1 MYFRRLGK
9 GADRLGRS
17 FAGILLAALSTSVFA
32 AYGDLNMTVGVT
44 PISREAYELHM
55 LILVICV
62 IIGIIVFGAMFYS
75 MFKHRKSVGHEPAQF
90 HHSTKA
96 EIIWTV
102 IPCVILIGMAIPAT
116 SALIKMEDTSDADIT
131 IKVTGYQWKWKYE
144 YLEEGITL
152 YSNLAPSSRAAIYE
166 DPNSVDHYLLDVDN
180 KIVLPV
186 DKKVRVLLTSDDVI
200 HAWWVPALG
209 MKKDAIP
216 GFMNELWIK
225 VDEDKAGV
233 YRGQCAELCGKDH
246 GFMPIVVEATSQAG
260 YQQWLAGHKSAKAA
274 EQLAAKRPWDHEEL
288 MTKGEAVYL
297 SACAGCHQVD
307 GSGIANAVPAVPAI
321 RGSEIAT
328 GDIEEHLD
336 LVEKGR
342 PGTAMKPFS
351 GQLSSVELAAVVTYQ
366 RNAFGNDTGDLVQP
380 SMIVAARSAEA
391 GGI

>member
-9 GADRLGRS
+9 GADQLVRS
-17 FAGILLAALSTSVFA
+17 FAGILLATLSTSAFA

-75 MFKHRKSVGHEPAQF
+75 MFKHRKSVGYEPAQF

-116 SALIKMEDTSDADIT
+116 SALIKMEDA
-131 IKVTGYQWKWKYE
+131 YQWKWKYE
-144 YLEEGITL
+144 YLEEGVTL

-216 GFMNELWIK
+216 GFINELWIR

-246 GFMPIVVEATSQAG
+246 GFMPIVVEATSEAG

-274 EQLAAKRPWDHEEL
+274 EQTAAKRPWDHQEL
-288 MTKGEAVYL
+288 MSKGEAVYL

-307 GSGIANAVPAVPAI
+307 GNGIAGAVPAI
-321 RGSEIAT
+321 RGSKIAT
-328 GDIEEHLD
+328 GDMEKHLEV
-336 LVEKGR
+336 VEKGR
-342 PGTAMKPFS
+342 PGTTMKPFS
-351 GQLSSVELAAVVTYQ
+351 SQLSSVELAAVVTYQ
-366 RNAFGNDTGDLVQP
+366 RNALGNDTGDLVQP
-380 SMIVAARSAEA
+380 SMIVAARSAAA